1 MCKGAQMCSEILLKC
16 ISFNLGLQCSFFI
29 IFIAPST
36 DKACHRFSEFMSWY
50 IHMYSVDTSKMYG
63 PGASSHPA
71 VGPHWP
77 IYPIPHTPKSR
88 GWVLQRHQTDPK
100 PDRRLSSKAVETRI
114 NRTTS
119 NPIQWNLPVTTTSII
134 KFNTCNLFSNVF

>member
-16 ISFNLGLQCSFFI
+16 ISFNLGLQCSFLSSLLHQVQIKHVTGFRSSWADTYTCI
-29 IFIAPST
+29 QLIRQKCMDPGPPATRQWDRT
-36 DKACHRFSEFMSWY
+36 D
-50 IHMYSVDTSKMYG
+50 
-63 PGASSHPA
+63 P
-71 VGPHWP
+71 
-77 IYPIPHTPKSR
+77 YPIPHTPKSR

-114 NRTTS
+114 NRTIS